1 MTVRFAAETTIE
13 APASGPVAQPT
24 GTPRKT
30 TQSNFR
36 FELDGLDSATVSKID
51 AFTVKRPLAGD
62 PRDYSKEPANVEFPN
77 LRVTVNEAHGESWTD
92 WFQRFVVQGENSEAD
107 EKNGSIVLLATDMKT
122 EICRVDLFNVGIFA
136 LRRRFQPEQDEVP
149 KLTAELYCER
159 MQFG

>member
-1 MTVRFAAETTIE
+1 
-13 APASGPVAQPT
+13 
-24 GTPRKT
+24 
-30 TQSNFR
+30 
-36 FELDGLDSATVSKID
+36 
-51 AFTVKRPLAGD
+51 
-62 PRDYSKEPANVEFPN
+62 
-77 LRVTVNEAHGESWTD
+77 
-92 WFQRFVVQGENSEAD
+92 VVQGENSEAD